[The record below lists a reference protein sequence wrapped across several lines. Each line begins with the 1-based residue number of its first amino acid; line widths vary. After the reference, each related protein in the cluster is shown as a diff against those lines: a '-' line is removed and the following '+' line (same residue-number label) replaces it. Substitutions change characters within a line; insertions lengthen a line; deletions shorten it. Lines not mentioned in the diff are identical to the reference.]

1 MADGRAGLTMA
12 GMLEG
17 QVALIYGAAG
27 GIGQAVV
34 QRYWLEGASIIA
46 VDRSGARLEELGG
59 TCEPREQQR
68 FLLVEADCGR
78 WEECRRVT
86 EIGLE
91 AFGRLDVLV
100 SCIGIYDHA
109 IALAEIDEDRLEAAF
124 EECFR
129 VNVGSMLFAVKAA
142 LPTLAA
148 NRGRVVL
155 TSSVA
160 SYMTSGGGVLYT
172 AAKHAVT
179 GVVAQLAYELAPHIR
194 VNGVA
199 PGVAKTVMAGLE
211 SLAQQPKLSLLPGSE
226 NALPLLQV
234 PDNAEYGG
242 IYALLGSATESS
254 VMTGTVVIADSGLL
268 ARGTAS
274 PNGGADLM
282 RMVG

>member
-1 MADGRAGLTMA
+1 MA

-34 QRYWLEGASIIA
+34 QRYWLEGASVIA
-46 VDRSGARLEELGG
+46 VDRSRERLDALQGD
-59 TCEPREQQR
+59 CRPRDRQQ
-68 FLLVEADCGR
+68 LLLLEADCGR
-78 WEECRRVT
+78 WNECRRVT
-86 EIGLE
+86 DAALDV
-91 AFGRLDVLV
+91 FGRLDVLV

-109 IALAEIDEDRLEAAF
+109 IGLAEIEDDRLEAAF

-142 LPTLAA
+142 LPTLVA

-160 SYMTSGGGVLYT
+160 SYMSSGGGVLYT

-179 GVVAQLAYELAPHIR
+179 GIVAQLAYELAPHIR

-199 PGVAKTVMAGLE
+199 PGVARTIMAGLE
-211 SLAQQPKLSLLPGSE
+211 SLAQKPKLSLLPGSE
-226 NALPLLQV
+226 NALPLLRV

-242 IYALLGSATESS
+242 IYALLGSAAESS

-268 ARGTAS
+268 ARGMAS
-274 PNGGADLM
+274 PNRGVDLA
-282 RMVG
+282 RVARQ